1 MQQIAL
7 YLSIMA
13 ACYIFSSLV
22 VKNKEKFAFVSSAT
36 GLAIYLLIFVMG
48 LRIGANEEAMSN
60 ISAIGGQAL
69 ITILMA
75 LAGSIACAFIIGKL
89 FGLNRYGLRAGSDN
103 IKLEEEDGESGS
115 GLKSSMITLADAILG
130 IAGGYFFIPVIFSDI
145 EFFQSVAGSGIDI
158 LLCILLGSVGFDLGL
173 EGNIISK
180 FRSIGLR
187 IFLMPLSIII
197 GTFAAGIIYGLF
209 SPYSMKESVAIFGGM
224 GWYSFSPVVIMEA
237 GYISASAVSF
247 LHNILREVFS
257 LMFIPLV
264 ADKIGYFEAVSMP
277 GSPGMDCCLPSVKR
291 STNGEMVLYSLFSGI
306 LISVL
311 IPVWMP
317 LIIGG

>member
-13 ACYIFSSLV
+13 TCYLISSLLI
-22 VKNKEKFAFVSSAT
+22 KNKEKFSFVSKAT
-36 GLAIYLLIFVMG
+36 GISIYLLIFVMG

-60 ISAIGGQAL
+60 IATIGGQAF
-69 ITILMA
+69 ITIIMA
-75 LAGSIACAFIIGKL
+75 LAGSMAVAFTVRKI
-89 FGLNRYGLRAGSDN
+89 FGLNRYGLSSGGEK
-103 IKLEEEDGESGS
+103 IKADSEEVPAGS
-115 GLKSSMITLADAILG
+115 GLKSSMLTLGDAVLG
-130 IAGGYFFIPVIFSDI
+130 IAAGYFLVPVLFENI
-145 EFFQSVAGSGIDI
+145 ESFQSNAGSLIDV
-158 LLCILLGSVGFDLGL
+158 LLCVLLGSVGFDLGL
-173 EGNIISK
+173 EGSIVQK
-180 FRSIGLR
+180 FKSIGIKIL
-187 IFLMPLSIII
+187 LMPASIIV
-197 GTFAAGIIYGLF
+197 GTFAAGVIYGLF

-237 GYISASAVSF
+237 GYITASAVSF
-247 LHNILREVFS
+247 LHNILREVIS

-277 GSPGMDCCLPSVKR
+277 GSPGMDCCLPTVKR
-291 STNGEMVLYSLFSGI
+291 NTNGEMVLYSLFSGI
-306 LISVL
+306 LISIL